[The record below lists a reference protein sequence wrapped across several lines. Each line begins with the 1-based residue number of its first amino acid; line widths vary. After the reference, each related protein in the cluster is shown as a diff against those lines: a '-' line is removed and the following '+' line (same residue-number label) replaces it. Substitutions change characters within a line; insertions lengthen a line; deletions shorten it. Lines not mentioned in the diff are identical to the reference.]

1 MGSIKKDT
9 NKQLIMN
16 NILLIIWIVIGFT
29 SCNSQTTKQTIQ
41 TSEYECNVIGWKF
54 NYPSDWKVLSDD
66 DIAVIEGRG
75 KSAMESTI
83 NEEIEVNNENLLWLK
98 KDQFNSF
105 TSTIQPYDSL
115 VDGPYLENQA
125 SLNQLIIETYKN
137 QGIQFDYRI
146 GKELIDGIEFTT
158 LESTIY
164 TPDRKKVIMNQIIYD
179 RLINGK
185 TSLTLSINFNN
196 DKDKQSLL
204 GIIKTSK
211 IAQRQ

>member
-1 MGSIKKDT
+1 M
-9 NKQLIMN
+9 NK
-16 NILLIIWIVIGFT
+16 ILLIIWIVIGFT